1 VSAFYPAVAFL
12 VSDFPIALHA
22 ERLSTV
28 VIGGGSVG
36 TRKALALAD
45 AGASVQVISPIVSP
59 ELEEAER
66 LRRVTIVR
74 EAYHARHIDR
84 ATLVVAA
91 TDSREVNAQIAVDA
105 NSRGKLVNI
114 TDYPDEGNFHTMA
127 LHRSGDVTIAVS
139 SGGVPGAAARIR
151 DAIAERFDGR
161 YERAVSALRG
171 LRSRLIADGDDR
183 WRAAAPKL
191 IGDDFCSSVED
202 GSITEKVDSWR

>member
-1 VSAFYPAVAFL
+1 M
-12 VSDFPIALHA
+12 SDFPIALHG
-22 ERLSTV
+22 ERITAV
-28 VIGGGSVG
+28 VVGGGSVG
-36 TRKALALAD
+36 TRKALALVE
-45 AGASVQVISPIVSP
+45 AGAQVRVVSP
-59 ELEEAER
+59 QVTPELDAAER
-66 LRRVTIVR
+66 ARELTVVR
-74 EAYHARHIDR
+74 ESYSAEHLGRSV
-84 ATLVVAA
+84 LVVAA

-105 NSRGKLVNI
+105 HASGKLVNI

-171 LRSRLIADGDDR
+171 LRARLLATGDEE

-191 IGDDFCSSVED
+191 IGDDFCRSVED
-202 GSITEKVDSWR
+202 GSFAGKVDSWR